1 MLVWWP
7 SVIPVISFYITPCW
21 YGVNQSDPTNGVR
34 RSSVSLIV
42 IRTDVVAVRQPDSHL
57 IVIRTND
64 PPTKSG
70 SSLWSPA
77 VIR

>member
-42 IRTDVVAVRQPDSHL
+42 IRTDVVAVRILRRIDD
-57 IVIRTND
+57 RTNEVRNLR
-64 PPTKSG
+64 PCWYG
-70 SSLWSPA
+70 SRL
-77 VIR
+77 

>member
-34 RSSVSLIV
+34 RSSDSLIV
-42 IRTDVVAVRQPDSHL
+42 TCTDVAAVRILHRTDDRTNGVRQQLVESGGHL
-57 IVIRTND
+57 IV
-64 PPTKSG
+64 
-70 SSLWSPA
+70 
-77 VIR
+77 